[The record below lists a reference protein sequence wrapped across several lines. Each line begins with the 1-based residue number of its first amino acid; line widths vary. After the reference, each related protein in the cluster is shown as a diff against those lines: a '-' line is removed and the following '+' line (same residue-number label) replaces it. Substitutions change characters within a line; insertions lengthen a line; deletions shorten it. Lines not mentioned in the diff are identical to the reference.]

1 MLASARLVNIFQ
13 AMVMNVNHLV
23 GTINTFLRIAISA
36 SVPADRIAMSL
47 LVRGN
52 VSLHV
57 LWVNISQ

>member
-1 MLASARLVNIFQ
+1 MLDHVGLANIFQ

-52 VSLHV
+52 VSVHV
-57 LWVNISQ
+57 L

>member
-1 MLASARLVNIFQ
+1 MLDHVGLANIFQ

-52 VSLHV
+52 VSV
-57 LWVNISQ
+57 SCAIG

>member
-1 MLASARLVNIFQ
+1 MLDHVDQANIFQ
-13 AMVMNVNHLV
+13 AMVMNVSQLV
-23 GTINTFLRIAISA
+23 GTTNTLLRIAISVL
-36 SVPADRIAMSL
+36 VPADRIAMSL